1 MRTQSVLRIIDA
13 NFNRLAE
20 GLRILEEAARMIL
33 DDVEL
38 TQELKQM
45 RHELIRNDV
54 TLNIELIQSRDSEGD
69 VGSDLEV
76 TGEEKQKD
84 FPLIIIAN
92 SRRAQES
99 LRVLEEMAKLPEI
112 ASKLDSGKYKKA
124 RFALYTIEKRLISR
138 LTQRKL
144 RQINEKND
152 RKPG

>member
-13 NFNRLAE
+13 NLNRLAE
-20 GLRILEEAARMIL
+20 GLRILEEAARMAL

-38 TQELKQM
+38 TQDLKTM
-45 RHELIRNDV
+45 RHDLIRNDV

-124 RFALYTIEKRLISR
+124 RFELYTIEKKLISR
-138 LTQRKL
+138 LMQRKL

>member
-13 NFNRLAE
+13 NLNRLAE
-20 GLRILEEAARMIL
+20 GLRILEEAARMAL

-38 TQELKQM
+38 TQDLKTM
-45 RHELIRNDV
+45 RHDLIRNDI
-54 TLNIELIQSRDSEGD
+54 TLNIELIQSRDSAGD
-69 VGSDLEV
+69 IGSDLEV
-76 TGEEKQKD
+76 SGEEKQKD

-124 RFALYTIEKRLISR
+124 RFELYTIEKKLISR

>member
-1 MRTQSVLRIIDA
+1 
-13 NFNRLAE
+13 LAE
-20 GLRILEEAARMIL
+20 GLRILEEAARMAL

-38 TQELKQM
+38 TQDLKTM
-45 RHELIRNDV
+45 RHDLIRNDV

-69 VGSDLEV
+69 IGSDLEV

-124 RFALYTIEKRLISR
+124 RFELYTIEKKLISR

>member
-13 NFNRLAE
+13 NLNRLAE
-20 GLRILEEAARMIL
+20 GLRILEEAARMAL

-38 TQELKQM
+38 TQDLKTM
-45 RHELIRNDV
+45 RHDLIRNDI
-54 TLNIELIQSRDSEGD
+54 TLNIELIQSRDSAGD
-69 VGSDLEV
+69 IGSDLEV
-76 TGEEKQKD
+76 SGEEKQKD

-99 LRVLEEMAKLPEI
+99 LRVLEEMGKLPEI

-124 RFALYTIEKRLISR
+124 RFELYTIEKKLISR

>member
-1 MRTQSVLRIIDA
+1 
-13 NFNRLAE
+13 LAE
-20 GLRILEEAARMIL
+20 GLRILEEAARMAL

-38 TQELKQM
+38 TQDLKTM
-45 RHELIRNDV
+45 RHDLIRNDI

-69 VGSDLEV
+69 IGSDLEV
-76 TGEEKQKD
+76 SGEEKQKD

-124 RFALYTIEKRLISR
+124 RFELYTIEKKLISR

>member
-1 MRTQSVLRIIDA
+1 VRTQSVLRIIDA
-13 NFNRLAE
+13 NLNRLAE
-20 GLRILEEAARMIL
+20 GLRILEEAARMAL

-38 TQELKQM
+38 TQDLKTM
-45 RHELIRNDV
+45 RHDLIRNDV

-69 VGSDLEV
+69 IGSDLEV
-76 TGEEKQKD
+76 SGEEKQKD

-124 RFALYTIEKRLISR
+124 RFELYTIEKKLISR

>member
-1 MRTQSVLRIIDA
+1 VRTQSVLRIIDA
-13 NFNRLAE
+13 NLNRLAE
-20 GLRILEEAARMIL
+20 GLRILEEAARMAL

-38 TQELKQM
+38 TQDLKTM
-45 RHELIRNDV
+45 RHDLIRNDV

-69 VGSDLEV
+69 IGSDLEV

-124 RFALYTIEKRLISR
+124 RFELYTIEKKLISR